1 MIENITQGI
10 GGWIEDRG
18 RARAAAFANR
28 FSGVKSPDQLLAEWK
43 AAYAKLS
50 AYNSEN
56 KENAVVNKAIVV
68 GRQAQVD
75 ALAEALRAV
84 SPKHP
89 LLQASPHKYA
99 DGKIKLNLRLIFE
112 AAFDLELRRI
122 GGSRGLNPKAYRK
135 D

>member
-50 AYNSEN
+50 AQNSRRGDIIDIS
-56 KENAVVNKAIVV
+56 KAMVV
-68 GRQAQVD
+68 GREAQVD
-75 ALAEALRAV
+75 ALIEALKAV

-112 AAFDLELRRI
+112 AAFDLERRRI